1 MYEEIGGRNERFKR
15 IWEGYRHFRDEV
27 YTWHRV
33 GENSFDNFAF
43 TAAQT
48 VR

>member
-1 MYEEIGGRNERFKR
+1 MESQRRY
-15 IWEGYRHFRDEV
+15 RDEV

-33 GENSFDNFAF
+33 SENSFDNFAF
-43 TAAQT
+43 TASQT

>member
-1 MYEEIGGRNERFKR
+1 MESYNRFR
-15 IWEGYRHFRDEV
+15 TDAYQWL
-27 YTWHRV
+27 RV
-33 GENSFDNFAF
+33 SENSFDNFAF